1 MFFKEIIK
9 KINFSEGAKR
19 IFLIIKIIWFLCFIF
34 LAFKAFSAY
43 QFRQS
48 KINPS
53 NIDIADAIHYLII
66 SINYVVISLLPIIF
80 FDVKNLSEFL
90 KRTLISFSLIILLIA
105 PIVFEVLRSIYFFP
119 FFCSIILINYI
130 IFITIN
136 YIRDGFVKN
145 KN

>member
-9 KINFSEGAKR
+9 KINLREGTKR

-34 LAFKAFSAY
+34 LAFRYFSTY
-43 QFRQS
+43 QFYKS
-48 KINPS
+48 KINPT
-53 NIDIADAIHYLII
+53 NIDIASAEHHLII
-66 SINYVVISLLPIIF
+66 SIFSIVISLLPIVF
-80 FDVKNLSEFL
+80 FEVNNLSEFL

-105 PIVFEVLRSIYFFP
+105 PIVFEVLRSIYFLP

-136 YIRDGFVKN
+136 YIRDGFTKN